1 MDNEFQQY
9 TKEMFKRRR
18 AGARV
23 MSFNEWKDTMV
34 ERMELIAFIE
44 SEIKRVRTVDMM
56 AANE

>member
-1 MDNEFQQY
+1 MNDEFQQY

-23 MSFNEWKDTMV
+23 MSFKEWKDTMV

-44 SEIKRVRTVDMM
+44 SEIKRDRTVDIR